1 MKDEA
6 SAFFPFVAQSL
17 CFLVGKRH
25 NKGAEEMLEWSLHIY
40 QTFSPQK
47 EKISMANNTSSLQIY
62 QLHTSQN
69 MRYRVIETD
78 TSIIFSWLLFF
89 FFFAD
94 LSYHSVKSPPIPIPI
109 PIPTLKSLSYSYS
122 IRSPG
127 IVSTLTIKI
136 KSHLNLPNFT

>member
-47 EKISMANNTSSLQIY
+47 QKISIANNTSSLLIY

-89 FFFAD
+89 FFAD

-109 PIPTLKSLSYSYS
+109 PTLKSLSYSYS
-122 IRSPG
+122 ICSTG

-136 KSHLNLPNFT
+136 KSQLNLPNFT

>member
-89 FFFAD
+89 FFAD

-109 PIPTLKSLSYSYS
+109 PTLKSLSYSYS
-122 IRSPG
+122 ICSTG

-136 KSHLNLPNFT
+136 KSQLNLPNFT